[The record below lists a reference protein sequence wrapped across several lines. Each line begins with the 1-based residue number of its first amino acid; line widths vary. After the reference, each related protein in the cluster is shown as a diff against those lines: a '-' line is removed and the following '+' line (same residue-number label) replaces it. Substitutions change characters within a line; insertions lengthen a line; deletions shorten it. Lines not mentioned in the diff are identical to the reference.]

1 MPGWKG
7 FWATKQ
13 FAAIRK
19 WNPSELPGW
28 LNEKTYRSKILPHL
42 SKFTVKAIRLALN
55 VSHPYATSIR
65 RGDRLPHPRHWMVL
79 AKLAGVMLNPL
90 PTDAS

>member
-1 MPGWKG
+1 
-7 FWATKQ
+7 
-13 FAAIRK
+13 
-19 WNPSELPGW
+19 
-28 LNEKTYRSKILPHL
+28 
-42 SKFTVKAIRLALN
+42 LALN